1 MSDKPT
7 QKRENNR
14 GKNTRK
20 NSGPRSVA
28 EIVGK
33 VLEPVLARRA
43 GMTLDLIKAW
53 PELVGEEFRETTRPE
68 KINWPRRAHE
78 DDPFKPA
85 VLVVACENSAALF
98 FQHEQPA
105 ILERVN
111 IFFGFE
117 AIDRMTILQ
126 KSVLTSKPEKHE
138 KPAEMTEDDQVR
150 LETILEEIDDPKLKE
165 TLEKLGRGVISRGSK

>member
-1 MSDKPT
+1 MSEKPT
-7 QKRENNR
+7 PKRANKR
-14 GKNTRK
+14 GK
-20 NSGPRSVA
+20 SFGPRSVS

-33 VLEPVLARRA
+33 VLEPVLARRT

-53 PELVGEEFRETTRPE
+53 PDLVGEEFCKTTRPE

-85 VLVVACENSAALF
+85 ILVVACENSAALF

-117 AIDRMTILQ
+117 AISRITILQ
-126 KSVLTSKPEKHE
+126 KSVVTAKPDK
-138 KPAEMTEDDQVR
+138 KNTPAKVTKTDEMR
-150 LETILEEIDDPKLKE
+150 LATILEKIDDPDLKE
-165 TLEKLGRGVISRGSK
+165 TLAKLGRGVISRQPE

>member
-1 MSDKPT
+1 MSDKPVP
-7 QKRENNR
+7 KSANKR
-14 GKNTRK
+14 GKNF
-20 NSGPRSVA
+20 GPRSVA

-33 VLEPVLARRA
+33 VLEPVMARRA

-85 VLVVACENSAALF
+85 VLVIACENSAALF

-111 IFFGFE
+111 VFFGFE
-117 AIDRMTILQ
+117 AIGRITIVQ
-126 KSVLTSKPEKHE
+126 KQVISKKPEKI
-138 KPAEMTEDDQVR
+138 KTTNAVSKEDEIR
-150 LETILEEIDDPKLKE
+150 LASILDEIDDPALKE
-165 TLEKLGRGVISRGSK
+165 RLEKLGRGIMGKSQK